1 MWDPLLELAELDNLE
16 SQGIKTYRTTPT
28 DVEFAFLCVPH
39 DEILEFL
46 EVYEGP
52 VFDYKKI
59 TY

>member
-1 MWDPLLELAELDNLE
+1 LWDPLLELAELDNIE
-16 SQGIKTYRTTPT
+16 SHGIKTYRTTPT

-39 DEILEFL
+39 VEILEFL